1 MARIINHNSA
11 HYRRQAPM
19 AMHTRNGAFFYSKEI
34 CSNIIPRINTTR
46 PWLTINTRDD
56 CEDGAIVF
64 IHNNLNPENYNWL
77 AGYKDLILVCGIP
90 ETCEKVAH
98 LGRAV
103 YLPLSVDVAYV
114 EQFKR
119 EKTKQTAFA
128 GRRCKADG
136 YEFKDGTVFLSGLAR
151 EVLLGK
157 MAEFKE
163 VYAVGRCAI
172 EAKILGCK
180 ILPYD
185 ERFPDPERWKII
197 DNREAAK
204 MLQEMLDEIDN

>member
-1 MARIINHNSA
+1 MPRIINHNSA
-11 HYRRQAPM
+11 HYRRQAM
-19 AMHTRNGAFFYSKEI
+19 LAMQTRNGAFYYSKEI
-34 CSNIIPRINTTR
+34 CSNIIPRVNTTR
-46 PWLTINTRDD
+46 SWLTINTRDD

-64 IHNNLNPENYNWL
+64 IHNNLHPENYEWL
-77 AGYKDLILVCGIP
+77 KGYKDLILVCGIP

-98 LGRAV
+98 LGRAI
-103 YLPLSVDVAYV
+103 YLPLSVDVAFV

-119 EKTKQTAFA
+119 KKTKKTAFA
-128 GRRCKADG
+128 GRRSKANG
-136 YEFKDGTVFLSGLAR
+136 HKFKDGTVFLSGIAR

-172 EAKILGCK
+172 EAKILGCD

-185 ERFPDPERWKII
+185 ERFPDVERWQIL
-197 DNREAAK
+197 DNKEAAK

>member
-1 MARIINHNSA
+1 MPRIINHNSA
-11 HYRRQAPM
+11 HYRRQAM
-19 AMHTRNGAFFYSKEI
+19 LAMQTRNGAFFYSKEI
-34 CSNIIPRINTTR
+34 CSNIIPRVKTAR

-64 IHNNLNPENYNWL
+64 IHNNLNPENYEWL
-77 AGYKDLILVCGIP
+77 KGYKDLILVCGIP

-103 YLPLSVDVAYV
+103 YLPLSVDVEFV
-114 EQFKR
+114 EKFKR
-119 EKTKQTAFA
+119 KKTKQTAFA
-128 GRRCKADG
+128 GRRSKANG
-136 YEFKDGTVFLSGLAR
+136 HEFKDGTVFLSGLAR

-172 EAKILGCK
+172 EAKILGCD

-185 ERFPDPERWKII
+185 DRFPDVERWQIL
-197 DNREAAK
+197 DNKEAAK
-204 MLQEMLDEIDN
+204 MLQEILDEIDN